1 MTEAERDTI
10 RRKIVQEIER
20 LKPEIERLKEITKPV
35 APDDAIGRISRM
47 DNIVNNS
54 VNKAAL
60 GKAVSRLAGLEYALA
75 QCGNPDFGTCIEC
88 GAAIPTARLLA
99 MPESAMCV
107 ACAE

>member
-1 MTEAERDTI
+1 MTEAERDII
-10 RRKIVQEIER
+10 RQKILHEIER

-35 APDDAIGRISRM
+35 PPDDAIGRISRM

-60 GKAVSRLAGLEYALA
+60 SKAASRLAGLEYALG
-75 QCGNPDFGTCIEC
+75 QTGHPDFGTCVEC
-88 GAAIPTARLLA
+88 GTTIPTARLLA